1 MMMSEAPPSIN
12 PLESLEIKLLLEA
25 IFQRFGDDFRGHH
38 IDWLRPRLREFMQLH
53 EVVTVSELQ
62 NLILHHPGYID
73 ALLNNLDAREPV
85 LFDPPK
91 SQLHWRE
98 LLVPWLRS
106 CPDPKIWIA
115 DCVAPEDVFGVAILL
130 SEENLTD
137 KAHLY
142 ATSRS
147 ASLLEKTRSGYFPQA
162 RFARYQENY
171 VLAGGTGSLKK
182 YVHQVDG
189 ETAFS
194 PSLVEHVTWAEYD
207 LATDASFNE
216 FEAIICAGGL
226 AQYATPLRRRALQ
239 LFSDSLPV
247 FGLLSL
253 PGATTVK
260 PAEAA
265 VHFDIVSAQQ
275 GIYRKI
281 R

>member
-1 MMMSEAPPSIN
+1 MSDTLQPIN
-12 PLESLEIKLLLEA
+12 PLDALEIKLLLEA
-25 IFQRFGDDFRGHH
+25 IFQRFGDDFRGYN
-38 IDWLRPRLREFMQLH
+38 IAWLHAQLQAFLQIH
-53 EVVTVSELQ
+53 EIATVSELQ
-62 NLILHHPGYID
+62 NLILHHSGYID
-73 ALLNNLDAREPV
+73 ALLNSLEARAPA
-85 LFDPPK
+85 LFAPPK
-91 SQLHWRE
+91 GLLQLRA

-106 CPDPKIWIA
+106 CPAPKIWIA
-115 DCVAPEDVFGVAILL
+115 DCVAAEDVFGIAILL
-130 SEENLTD
+130 SEENLAD
-137 KAHLY
+137 KTHIY

-147 ASLLEKTRSGYFPQA
+147 ASLLEKTRGGYFPHEQ
-162 RFARYQENY
+162 FACYQENY

-182 YVHQVDG
+182 YVQQIHG

-194 PSLVEHVTWAEYD
+194 PALVEHVTWAEYD

-226 AQYATPLRRRALQ
+226 AQYATALRRRALQ
-239 LFSDSLPV
+239 IFSDSLPV
-247 FGLLSL
+247 FGVLGL

-265 VHFDIVSAQQ
+265 VCFDIVSAQQ